1 MLQQRSPSWSG
12 SSTLL
17 LDLEEEE
24 GEDVVAPVIRET
36 PPVSAIYLI
45 GMLMYNF

>member
-1 MLQQRSPSWSG
+1 MSG

-24 GEDVVAPVIRET
+24 GEDAVAPIIRDSQ
-36 PPVSAIYLI
+36 PVSETNCMTKA
-45 GMLMYNF
+45 YNYA